1 MKEIHAMRN
10 FTNLTIV
17 LFGIAILSFAGCGDS
32 SIAPVSGKVTVG
44 GKPVEGIRLVFSPVL
59 TGDETDPGPWST
71 GVTNSAGEY
80 TLESRYKDSGAVVGT
95 HTVAFVYDD
104 IGNIDTFKELRREAK
119 QEGDKAAFEAAQKD
133 IADYEA
139 RQKTRPKSSGDG
151 YSEKFE
157 VPPGG
162 TTEANFELPE

>member
-1 MKEIHAMRN
+1 MSK

-17 LFGIAILSFAGCGDS
+17 LLGIAILSFAGCGDS

-44 GKPVEGIRLVFSPVL
+44 GKPVEGIRLVFSPIL
-59 TGDETDPGPWST
+59 AEGQKDAGPWSSGLT
-71 GVTNSAGEY
+71 DATGEY
-80 TLESRYKDSGAVVGT
+80 SLETRYKDNGAVVGQ
-95 HTVAFVYDD
+95 HTVAFVYDGAD
-104 IGNIDTFKELRREAK
+104 KISIYRELLREAK
-119 QEGDKAAFEAAQKD
+119 ADRDQAGMDAAKKL

-139 RQKTRPKSSGDG
+139 TQKSRPKAAGN

-157 VPPGG
+157 VPTDG